1 MHNHG
6 LLTQPMNTRHHNKYN
21 YNLYCNWPES
31 HHADQ
36 KSIKGTKD
44 KSWQPI
50 PGLGGET
57 PNLDN
62 ERRLGPTYYIDDM
75 L

>member
-1 MHNHG
+1 M
-6 LLTQPMNTRHHNKYN
+6 RHHIGKKVRSGDRRIDAA
-21 YNLYCNWPES
+21 CS
-31 HHADQ
+31 
-36 KSIKGTKD
+36 GTKD

-50 PGLGGET
+50 PGVGGGP